1 MLYKDKLTEWLKTQK
16 IYLKYSTYTNYY
28 NIIMNHIYPKL
39 GDYDISM
46 IDNDILQQFILEQL
60 DNGRADNKGGISHKY
75 VKDKLVLTS
84 FPVHVLIKASP
95 CPNAS

>member
-1 MLYKDKLTEWLKTQK
+1 
-16 IYLKYSTYTNYY
+16 
-28 NIIMNHIYPKL
+28 MNHIYPKL

-75 VKDKLVLTS
+75 AKDIINV
-84 FPVHVLIKASP
+84 IKT
-95 CPNAS
+95 NT